1 VRLRTEPLR
10 SLSIILFWVPLAA
23 TWLMMAAEGP
33 YIAGIVARMPVAA
46 PNLAAYGVAVS
57 LAWLIESP
65 IMMLLSA
72 ATALVR
78 DRASYL
84 ALRRFATMLN
94 VIVTLGMV
102 VLAIP
107 PVFRFVGE
115 TLIHLPPEIAH
126 LAHAATLILIPWPA
140 AIGYR
145 RFYQGVLVSHH
156 FTRRV
161 AYGTVV
167 RLVSMSVTAGVL
179 ALTTSLPGA
188 ILGAIALVAGVT
200 LEAAATRW
208 MARHVVRSLEESGV
222 VAEGT
227 LLELGE
233 ILRFYSPLAL
243 TSMLSMALGPLVT
256 FGLGRGRAPLQS
268 LAVWPVIV
276 STVFLF
282 RSGGVAYQEVGIA
295 LKGDLK
301 VRATGLW
308 LGLLHAPRG
317 SLAPTDLRTLRGP
330 GRIRELAGARARSP
344 AAARIPPLHPAHKLD
359 PRTPYGRDH
368 HGHRHRDRRPRADAV
383 DHDRPA
389 GHGRRRGRSDR
400 ADRGTP
406 RRKRVS
412 RSDGK
417 PCTGSFRGSLETWVA
432 RYARTWEGPHS
443 PTGPRA
449 SCPRFRSPRRPRR
462 AAKRRYASRAIAGI
476 ERVYCPGRGPL
487 HLAPPFAQPW
497 CLSS

>member
-1 VRLRTEPLR
+1 MTATPARNEPLR
-10 SLSIILFWVPLAA
+10 SITIILFWVPLAA
-23 TWLMMAAEGP
+23 TWLMMSAEGP
-33 YIAGIVARMPVAA
+33 YIAAIVARMPVAA
-46 PNLAAYGVAVS
+46 RNLAAYGVAVS

-115 TLIHLPPEIAH
+115 TLIRLPPEISH
-126 LAHAATLILIPWPA
+126 LAHAATLVMIPWPA

-145 RFYQGVLVSHH
+145 RFYQGILVRHH

-179 ALTTSLPGA
+179 ALTTALPGA
-188 ILGAIALVAGVT
+188 LLGALAMVTGVLMEAG
-200 LEAAATRW
+200 ASRW
-208 MARHVVRSLEESGV
+208 MARHIVRSLKESDV

-227 LLELGE
+227 LLELGA

-256 FGLGRGRAPLQS
+256 FGLGRGRAPLES

-276 STVFLF
+276 STAFVF
-282 RSGGVAYQEVGIA
+282 RSGGIAYQEVGIA
-295 LKGDLK
+295 LRGEQK
-301 VRATGLW
+301 VRRIGLW
-308 LGLLHAPRG
+308 LGLCAT
-317 SLAPTDLRTLRGP
+317 LALGAVAFTPLEAVWLQQISGLSAH
-330 GRIRELAGARARSP
+330 LAGFAIWPVRLLVLLPALEYLLSIQRTGWILAHRTGVITMATAIESGGLALTLLILIGLLNLPGAVAGAIALITGRLAANVFLAGMGRAASVG
-344 AAARIPPLHPAHKLD
+344 
-359 PRTPYGRDH
+359 T
-368 HGHRHRDRRPRADAV
+368 
-383 DHDRPA
+383 A
-389 GHGRRRGRSDR
+389 G
-400 ADRGTP
+400 
-406 RRKRVS
+406 V
-412 RSDGK
+412 
-417 PCTGSFRGSLETWVA
+417 
-432 RYARTWEGPHS
+432 
-443 PTGPRA
+443 PTT
-449 SCPRFRSPRRPRR
+449 RR
-462 AAKRRYASRAIAGI
+462 A
-476 ERVYCPGRGPL
+476 PGGAL
-487 HLAPPFAQPW
+487 
-497 CLSS
+497 